1 MQFFIVGEKMDRKRI
16 ADKWRE
22 NLNLV
27 EQPVAIAFVESPPE
41 GVERSQ
47 EPAPSACT
55 FWRRGQRQLFY
66 ATAEDHSNCP
76 IGLMT
81 MGYPI
86 PEEKAKQAEG
96 LVAQMAD
103 LHYFDPAEVA
113 HLPAIKKEHRVTV
126 YGPLDQFPINPDL
139 ILLLITPYQMMLAS
153 EALGGATWS
162 ESPQL
167 GAFGRPACA
176 ALPKAEQLGSATISL
191 GCIGARTYT
200 DLSQEEM
207 LLVVPAAKFEEA
219 THRLNTVID
228 ANQKLSNYHTEQRRA
243 VSGSK

>member
-1 MQFFIVGEKMDRKRI
+1 MMDRKRI
-16 ADKWRE
+16 AEKWRE
-22 NLNLV
+22 SLNLV
-27 EQPVAIAFVESPPE
+27 EQPVGVAFLENPPE
-41 GVERSQ
+41 GVERSA
-47 EPAPSACT
+47 EPSPSACT

-86 PEEKAKQAEG
+86 PNEKAKQAEG
-96 LVAQMAD
+96 LVAQMAS
-103 LHYFDPAEVA
+103 LHYFDPVEVA
-113 HLPAIKKEHRVTV
+113 HLPAIKKEHTVTV
-126 YGPLDQFPINPDL
+126 YGPLDRFPVSPDL

-153 EALGGATWS
+153 EALGSVTWS
-162 ESPQL
+162 ENPLL

-176 ALPKAEQLGSATISL
+176 ALPKAEQLSNSTLSL

-200 DLSQEEM
+200 DLPQEEM

-219 THRLNTVID
+219 TERLSRVID